1 MNDRDV
7 MDTSFSMKLHPQLRR
22 TPGRSREQG
31 YVLLSILLVIA
42 LMVIAMGIVIP
53 SITFEIKRDRE
64 EEFIHRGTQYSRAIR
79 AYYKKFGRYPAKIE
93 DLESANNLR
102 FLRKRYKDPLNCTP
116 ECQDF
121 KLLHYGDVKLSSNLI
136 MPGATPIGAPGNGAP
151 GFSQGTAFNTNSSPS
166 NLNSVGQNQMINNA
180 INGAVASQ
188 AQANSS
194 GQSNAAGQDQ
204 SDSTEKPADSGDQLS
219 NRTFG
224 GGPIVGVA
232 TANKDTTIRE
242 FNHKKK
248 YNEWQFVYDP
258 GTDRGMLITT
268 PYQPLLAMFGQQQNL
283 NGQNGQNGIGN
294 NNPGQPPAGMQN
306 NPNLPSGGSS
316 SPQPNDTPNQQ

>member
-1 MNDRDV
+1 
-7 MDTSFSMKLHPQLRR
+7 MKLHPQLRR
-22 TPGRSREQG
+22 RPGQSREQG
-31 YVLLSILLVIA
+31 YVLLTILLVIA

-53 SITFEIKRDRE
+53 SITFDIKRDRE

-79 AYYKKFGRYPAKIE
+79 AYYKKFGRYPVKIE

-116 ECQDF
+116 QCQDF
-121 KLLHYGDVKLSSNLI
+121 KLLHYGDVKMSGNLI
-136 MPGATPIGAPGNGAP
+136 MPGASPIGTPTNGAP
-151 GFSQGTAFNTNSSPS
+151 GFSQGTAFNTNTSPTSGLSS
-166 NLNSVGQNQMINNA
+166 VQNQMINNA
-180 INGAVASQ
+180 VNGAVA
-188 AQANSS
+188 AQTQTQVNSN
-194 GQSNAAGQDQ
+194 GTDQ
-204 SDSTEKPADSGDQLS
+204 SDSSDKDKQSDSGDQLS

-232 TANKDTTIRE
+232 TANKETTIRE

-283 NGQNGQNGIGN
+283 NGQNGLNGIN
-294 NNPGQPPAGMQN
+294 NSGQPPAGMQN
-306 NPNLPSGGSS
+306 NPNLPASGGSS
-316 SPQPNDTPNQQ
+316 NTNKFDTTQSDSSQ